1 MVQQNITPDLR
12 LGKLPYRILKELA
25 SILDIPGSRD
35 WKALG
40 AELEIYNR
48 GEVIIQQV
56 LFINK

>member
-1 MVQQNITPDLR
+1 MVQQITPDLR
-12 LGKLPYRILKELA
+12 LGKLPYRTLKELA

-48 GEVIIQQV
+48 GEVIY
-56 LFINK
+56 LAFLL